1 MVEGG
6 DGVAE
11 EGYALLELAR
21 VGGVGGEVVGEYEGG
36 DRGGGQGGDRGGGQG
51 GDEWEVGGVDGD
63 VIAAAL
69 GEGNVLVE
77 ENEDGE
83 GAYRGTRVSASR
95 RTDCRASTL
104 SCRLGG

>member
-21 VGGVGGEVVGEYEGG
+21 VGGLGGEGVGEDEGG
-36 DRGGGQGGDRGGGQG
+36 DGGGGQG

-83 GAYRGTRVSASR
+83 GAYRGTKVSVSR
-95 RTDCRASTL
+95 RTDCRASKL
-104 SCRLGG
+104 SCRLGGWYLLG